1 MANIQFSSRGGG
13 GIGCLLFGVLV
24 LVAAYYILSGFFFL
38 LWWAAP
44 ALFVLALIINWRA
57 VLDTGQSLL
66 KYIQTN
72 PVAGLV
78 IAVLVI
84 IGTGILPTGV
94 VALDR
99 LGYWIAQGGF
109 TLLSLYVLLRAL
121 GYNQLNQFRN
131 TMSQQ
136 GYQQPPEE
144 EFIEFE
150 ELDSKPK
157 NAPPSSDEHL
167 GPPPQSSKREKPDS
181 DKPFDQLFQ

>member
-13 GIGCLLFGVLV
+13 GIGCLLFGVLA

-57 VLDTGQSLL
+57 VLDTGQSLW

-99 LGYWIAQGGF
+99 LGYWIAQGVGKGF
-109 TLLSLYVLLRAL
+109 
-121 GYNQLNQFRN
+121 
-131 TMSQQ
+131 
-136 GYQQPPEE
+136 
-144 EFIEFE
+144 I
-150 ELDSKPK
+150 
-157 NAPPSSDEHL
+157 
-167 GPPPQSSKREKPDS
+167 
-181 DKPFDQLFQ
+181 